1 MFYEDIKTAILK
13 HFEKDDV
20 NETPTGFPI
29 EEYSHAC
36 SYCSDYNFF
45 KGRKLRNRKK
55 CFDKLKKNLLLQN
68 HQANFNQT
76 YHKASLGKGDS
87 SLFK

>member
-13 HFEKDDV
+13 HFDKDDV
-20 NETPTGFPI
+20 NETPTGFPR
-29 EEYSHAC
+29 EEYSQAC

-55 CFDKLKKNLLLQN
+55 CFDKIKKKPSSPEPPGQFQSNLSQ
-68 HQANFNQT
+68 
-76 YHKASLGKGDS
+76 SILG
-87 SLFK
+87 